1 MKLITTTLTG
11 LICLLYCSVYAQPVA
26 GNGCMSKTSPYRVY
40 QQALSNYNGLP
51 TYKGYSAQY
60 SEWTAQAD
68 MLTYP
73 CFTWNQV
80 SSSGCYIKTGSG
92 SSSSKYKL
100 GDYGN
105 FTGSAATTCP
115 IDDYILP
122 FALLIAG
129 ISFFQIKRRSL
140 LLKEVN

>member
-1 MKLITTTLTG
+1 MKLITAILTG
-11 LICLLYCSVYAQPVA
+11 IICLLYFTAHAQPVA
-26 GNGCMSKTSPYRVY
+26 GDGCMTTTSPYRVY

-68 MLTYP
+68 MSTYP

-100 GDYGN
+100 GNYGN

-115 IDDYILP
+115 IDDYIFP
-122 FALLIAG
+122 FLMLIAG
-129 ISFFQIKRRSL
+129 ISYFHIKRQWSS
-140 LLKEVN
+140 